1 MNIEIEIE
9 HGADIAS
16 GVDIEGITQY
26 VLEQEGCPATTEVSI
41 TLTTDE
47 EVHRL
52 NKEYRG
58 IDRQVLRTL
67 IHGSGLTLAIRN

>member
-26 VLEQEGCPATTEVSI
+26 AVSYTHLFEI
-41 TLTTDE
+41 ALCA
-47 EVHRL
+47 
-52 NKEYRG
+52 
-58 IDRQVLRTL
+58 
-67 IHGSGLTLAIRN
+67 GSLHEFDA

>member
-26 VLEQEGCPATTEVSI
+26 VLEQEGSRSRPTRKFIV
-41 TLTTDE
+41 
-47 EVHRL
+47 
-52 NKEYRG
+52 
-58 IDRQVLRTL
+58 
-67 IHGSGLTLAIRN
+67 

>member
-26 VLEQEGCPATTEVSI
+26 VLEQEGCPATTESPSRSRPTRKFIV
-41 TLTTDE
+41 
-47 EVHRL
+47 
-52 NKEYRG
+52 
-58 IDRQVLRTL
+58 
-67 IHGSGLTLAIRN
+67 